1 MKKKFVNLNTL
12 EKGNSSQITRMNT
25 EKAYIKI
32 SDYTILDT
40 PDLIAL
46 NKPSGLLSIPDR
58 EGKDISLKKI
68 LIEKYGN
75 IFTVH
80 RLDRDTSGLIVFA
93 KNEITHKL
101 LSQQFEERQTEKIYL
116 GLVIGSIAD
125 KKGSIDALISEHPA
139 KKGLMTVYRKGK
151 ESLTDYVV
159 LEDFKIFSWVQF
171 QIHTGR
177 THQIRVHAK
186 HIGHPVVCDEL
197 YGDGKPILLSSLKHK
212 FKLSKN
218 ELEERP
224 ILNRLA
230 LHALSL
236 QFTNTNGEKIK
247 LEAPLPKDLRALLQQ
262 LRKRK

>member
-1 MKKKFVNLNTL
+1 MKVNDFIIEETN
-12 EKGNSSQITRMNT
+12 
-25 EKAYIKI
+25 
-32 SDYTILDT
+32 DWVV
-40 PDLIAL
+40 L

-58 EGKDISLKKI
+58 EGKDISLKKL
-68 LIEKYGN
+68 LIEKYGG

-80 RLDRDTSGLIVFA
+80 RLDRDTSGLIIFA
-93 KNEITHKL
+93 KTEEAHKH
-101 LSQQFEERQTEKIYL
+101 LSQQFEERQTEKIYQGMVL
-116 GLVIGSIAD
+116 GSLAN
-125 KKGSIDALISEHPA
+125 KKETIDAPIAEHPV

-151 ESLTDYVV
+151 EAITDYEV
-159 LEDFKIFSWVQF
+159 LEDLKIFSWVQF

-186 HIGHPVVCDEL
+186 HIGHPIVCDDL

-224 ILNRLA
+224 ILDRLA

-236 QFTNTNGEKIK
+236 QFVNTNGEKIK
-247 LEAPLPKDLRALLQQ
+247 LEAPLPKDLKALLQQ
-262 LRKRK
+262 LRKLKK

>member
-1 MKKKFVNLNTL
+1 MRL
-12 EKGNSSQITRMNT
+12 
-25 EKAYIKI
+25 
-32 SDYTILDT
+32 SDWIIYEDEN
-40 PDLIAL
+40 LIAL

-58 EGKDISLKKI
+58 EGKDSSLKKL

-80 RLDRDTSGLIVFA
+80 RLDKDTSGLIVFA
-93 KNEITHKL
+93 KNEVAHKH

-116 GLVIGSIAD
+116 GLVLGSLTE
-125 KKGSIDALISEHPA
+125 KKGTIDAPIAEHPG
-139 KKGLMTVYRKGK
+139 KKGLMTVFRKGK
-151 ESLTDYVV
+151 ESITDYEV
-159 LEDFKIFSWVQF
+159 LEDFKIFSWIQF

-177 THQIRVHAK
+177 THQIRVHTK
-186 HIGHPVVCDEL
+186 HIGHPIVCDEL

-236 QFTNTNGEKIK
+236 QFVTTKEEIFK
-247 LEAPLPKDLRALLQQ
+247 LETPLPKDLRALLQQ